1 MKIAVIVPYYT
12 PDQNTKQLFER
23 CKASIDDRF
32 ETIFVDSN
40 KIGRGV
46 SAARNHGLDIAARMD
61 LDYIT
66 FLDADDTLE
75 PNAYDQMLAA
85 ISEAPEAPLIQMN
98 HRRMQPDGSNY
109 VKFFN
114 RRGTYVPENL
124 PSFWVGVW
132 NKIYKAE
139 LLNNKEAETQVRFI
153 EDLDHGEDELF
164 VLEALA
170 VARRVYC
177 SERVA
182 VTHHFDNPNSLS
194 KIGTI
199 SDLIDEQMALL
210 RFAAAHKEDG
220 SMCEAVRLRQLELWS
235 NNTYRRIFGKNLN
248 I

>member
-32 ETIFVDSN
+32 EKIFVDSN
-40 KIGRGV
+40 KIGLGV

-85 ISEAPEAPLIQMN
+85 ISEAPDAPLIQMN
-98 HRRMQPDGSNY
+98 HKRMQPNGSAY

-114 RRGTYVPENL
+114 RRGTYEPDNL
-124 PSFWVGVW
+124 PSLWVCVW
-132 NKIYKAE
+132 NKLYKADT
-139 LLNNKEAETQVRFI
+139 LKDIRFI
-153 EDLDHGEDELF
+153 VGLNHGEDELF

-182 VTHHFDNPNSLS
+182 MTHNFDNPNSLS
-194 KIGTI
+194 KTCTL
-199 SDLIDEQMALL
+199 SDLIDEQTTLL
-210 RFAAAHKEDG
+210 RFAAAHEDDG
-220 SMCEAVRLRQLELWS
+220 SLCEAVRLRQIELWS
-235 NNTYRRIFGKNLN
+235 NNIYRRHFGKNLN

>member
-1 MKIAVIVPYYT
+1 MKIGIIVPYYT
-12 PDQNTKQLFER
+12 PDQNTKELFER

-32 ETIFVDSN
+32 EKIFVDSM
-40 KIGRGV
+40 KIGLGV

-85 ISEAPEAPLIQMN
+85 ISEAPDAPLIQMN
-98 HRRMQPDGSNY
+98 HKRMQPNGSAY

-114 RRGTYVPENL
+114 RRGTYEPDNL
-124 PSFWVGVW
+124 PSLWVCVW
-132 NKIYKAE
+132 NKLYKADT
-139 LLNNKEAETQVRFI
+139 LKDIRFI
-153 EDLDHGEDELF
+153 VGLNHGEDELF

-182 VTHHFDNPNSLS
+182 MTHYFDNPNSLS
-194 KIGTI
+194 QSCGFT
-199 SDLIDEQMALL
+199 DLIEEQMALL
-210 RFAAAHKEDG
+210 SFASTHAQDR
-220 SMCEAVRLRQLELWS
+220 SLCEAVRLRQLELWS
-235 NNTYRRIFGKNLN
+235 NNIYRRKFGKNLN

>member
-12 PDQNTKQLFER
+12 PDQSAKQLFER

-32 ETIFVDSN
+32 EKIFVDSM
-40 KIGRGV
+40 KIGLGV

-85 ISEAPEAPLIQMN
+85 ISEAPDAPLIQMN
-98 HRRMQPDGSNY
+98 HKRMQPNGSVY

-114 RRGTYVPENL
+114 RRGTYEPDNL
-124 PSFWVGVW
+124 PSLWVCVW
-132 NKIYKAE
+132 NKLYKADT
-139 LLNNKEAETQVRFI
+139 LKDIRFI
-153 EDLDHGEDELF
+153 VGLNHGEDELF

-182 VTHHFDNPNSLS
+182 VVHYFDNPNSLS
-194 KIGTI
+194 KTCGFT
-199 SDLIDEQMALL
+199 DLIDEQMNLL
-210 RFAAAHKEDG
+210 RYAGDV
-220 SMCEAVRLRQLELWS
+220 SLCEAVRLREIELWS
-235 NNTYRRIFGKNLN
+235 NNVYRRVFGKNLN

>member
-85 ISEAPEAPLIQMN
+85 ISEAPEDQIIQMN
-98 HRRMQPDGSNY
+98 HRRQKADGFPY
-109 VKFFN
+109 VRFFN

-132 NKIYKAE
+132 NKLYKAE
-139 LLNNKEAETQVRFI
+139 TLKEIRFK
-153 EDLDHGEDELF
+153 EGLDYGEDELF

-170 VARRVYC
+170 VARRFYC
-177 SERVA
+177 SERIA
-182 VTHHFDNPNSLS
+182 VVHHFDNPDSLS
-194 KIGTI
+194 QSCGFT
-199 SDLIDEQMALL
+199 DLIDEQMALL
-210 RFAAAHKEDG
+210 GFAAAHAQDR
-220 SMCEAVRLRQLELWS
+220 SLCEAVRLRQLELWS
-235 NNTYRRIFGKNLN
+235 NNTYRRKFGGNLN